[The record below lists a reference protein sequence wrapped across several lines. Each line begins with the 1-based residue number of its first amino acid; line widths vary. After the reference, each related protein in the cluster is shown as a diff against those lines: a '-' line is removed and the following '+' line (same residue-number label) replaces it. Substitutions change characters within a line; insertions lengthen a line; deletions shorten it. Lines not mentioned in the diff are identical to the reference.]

1 MKQLISYFILVL
13 LVSKFMVL
21 TGCANIVPPT
31 GGPRDSIPPRLISV
45 DPKDL
50 STHFKTN
57 QIVFNFDEYVEI
69 KDIRENLVVSPVP
82 KADPIVDTKLR
93 TITVRLK
100 DTLEPNTT
108 YSLNFGKAI
117 RDINEGNI
125 LKNFT
130 YVFSTGSY
138 LDSLQLSGNVVLA
151 ETGKTD
157 STLIVMLHRN
167 LQDSAV
173 VKERPRYFTHLDS
186 GGNFVFRNLAQG
198 VYALY
203 ALKDEGGLKR
213 YTSKSQLFAFADS
226 PVVLHGYQAPVTLY
240 AFADTAGSKP
250 AKKITP
256 LASSKSKTQD
266 KDKRLIL
273 QTNLTNGLLD
283 LLVNL
288 EISFPAPLKTFD
300 TSKIRFTDENYQD
313 ISQGHFLLDS
323 TGKKITLVYKWTIG
337 TKYHLIAEKEFAED
351 TLGRKL
357 TKTDTLNFQTKKES
371 DYGNLVIRFSNLD
384 LSKNPVLQFI
394 QKDDIRLSVTLHS
407 LKYESK
413 LFQPGEY
420 ELRILYDD
428 NKNGVWDPGVFF
440 KHRQP
445 EKVQEIRTPSR
456 KPLNVKADL
465 DNEVDITL

>member
-1 MKQLISYFILVL
+1 MSRLIYYFILLVL
-13 LVSKFMVL
+13 ASKILVL
-21 TGCANIVPPT
+21 TGCANIIPPT

-45 DPKDL
+45 VPKD
-50 STHFKTN
+50 SSMNFKTN
-57 QIVFNFDEYVEI
+57 QIVFSFDEYVEL
-69 KDIRENLVVSPVP
+69 KEIRENLVVSPVP
-82 KADPIVDTKLR
+82 KTDPIVDSKLR

-117 RDINEGNI
+117 RDVNEGNI
-125 LKNFT
+125 LKNFS

-151 ETGKTD
+151 ASGKTD

-173 VKERPRYFTHLDS
+173 ATERPRYFTRLDS
-186 GGNFVFRNLAQG
+186 GGNFNFRNLAQG

-203 ALKDEGGLKR
+203 ALKDEGGIKR
-213 YTSKSQLFAFADS
+213 YTSKSQLFAFTDS
-226 PVVLHGYQAPVTLY
+226 PVVLQGYHPPVTLF

-250 AKKITP
+250 VKKPAP
-256 LASSKSKTQD
+256 LASSKSKTPD
-266 KDKRLIL
+266 KDKRLVL

-288 EISFPAPLKTFD
+288 EISFPIPLKTFD
-300 TSKIRFTDENYQD
+300 STKIRFTDENFKN
-313 ISQGHFLLDS
+313 ITRAHWRMDS
-323 TGKKITLVYKWTIG
+323 TGKKFTLAYNWVIG

-371 DYGNLVIRFSNLD
+371 DYGHLVIRFSNLD
-384 LSKNPVLQFI
+384 LGRFPVLQFY
-394 QKDDIRLSVTLHS
+394 QKDDLKFSVPLNS
-407 LKYESK
+407 KKFENK
-413 LFQPGEY
+413 LFQPGDY
-420 ELRILYDD
+420 ELRLLYDD
-428 NKNGVWDPGVFF
+428 NKNGIWDPGDFL

-445 EKVQEIRTPSR
+445 EKVQMIKTPSR
-456 KPLNVKADL
+456 KPLNVKADW

>member
-1 MKQLISYFILVL
+1 MKQLLSYLILLL
-13 LVSKFMVL
+13 LVSKFVVL
-21 TGCANIVPPT
+21 TGCANIIPPT

-45 DPKDL
+45 DPKD
-50 STHFKTN
+50 SSKHFKSN
-57 QIVFNFDEYVEI
+57 QIVFNFDEYIEL

-82 KADPIVDTKLR
+82 KTEPIIDSKLR
-93 TITVRLK
+93 TLTVKLK

-151 ETGKTD
+151 TTGKTD
-157 STLIVMLHRN
+157 SNLIVMLHRN

-173 VKERPRYFTHLDS
+173 VKERPRYFTRLDS
-186 GGNFVFRNLAQG
+186 GGNFIFRNLAQG
-198 VYALY
+198 VYAIY
-203 ALKDEGGLKR
+203 ALKDEAGLKR
-213 YTSKSQLFAFADS
+213 YTSKTQLFAFADS
-226 PVVLHGYQAPVTLY
+226 PVVLHGYNRPITLY

-250 AKKITP
+250 PKKAAP
-256 LASSKSKTQD
+256 LAASKPKAPD
-266 KDKRLIL
+266 KDKHLIL
-273 QTNLTNGLLD
+273 QTNLNNGFLD

-288 EISFPAPLKTFD
+288 EISIPAPLRTFD
-300 TSKIRFTDENYQD
+300 SSKIRFTDENFKD
-313 ISQGHFLLDS
+313 ISQGHFRMDS
-323 TGKKITLVYKWTIG
+323 TGKKITLVYHWAIG

-351 TLGRKL
+351 TAGRKL

-371 DYGNLVIRFSNLD
+371 DYGHLVIRFSNLD
-384 LSKNPVLQFI
+384 LSRNPVLQFI
-394 QKDDIRLSVTLHS
+394 QKDEIKLSVPLHS
-407 LKYESK
+407 QKYESK

-420 ELRILYDD
+420 EMRILYDD
-428 NKNGVWDPGVFF
+428 NRNGVWDPGDFF

-445 EKVQEIRTPSR
+445 EKVQLIRTPSR
-456 KPLNVKADL
+456 KPLNVKADW